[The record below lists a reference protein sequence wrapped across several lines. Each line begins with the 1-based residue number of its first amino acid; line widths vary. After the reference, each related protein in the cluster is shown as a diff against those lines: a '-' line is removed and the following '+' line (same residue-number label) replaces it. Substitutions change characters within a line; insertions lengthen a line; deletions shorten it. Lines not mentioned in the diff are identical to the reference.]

1 MLFMSSIQKAPSFF
15 SKVFLAM
22 LPRRRLV
29 YWALGLPL
37 LLMSG
42 YLFVHYYVTPLRH
55 IPWSR
60 VHLLAA
66 PLGELLLIFFLFDLY
81 HRTKGRA
88 WSNGFVF
95 LFAFFLVNFVAA
107 LFLTAYYGTVTPDV
121 PAVSKILLAA
131 PFVLT
136 ALFTGTVVS
145 FVIGFRLQLRRAW
158 LDYSLGSRDG
168 DEESDKKGKILT
180 ASALIGFFILG
191 LALRLH
197 NLDGFPPYVDEYIHT
212 NWAFLVYSGQPAEWG
227 RAFLTVNLPVYLSYL
242 TFGVNLWA
250 GRFPMVLIN
259 MLSIFPLYVLGSRIN
274 RQIGLIC
281 VALFTLSPW
290 VIASSRTVRDYAV
303 VPLIFYTAAVLLL
316 ALLEWEGLRLGGYI
330 QKNKYRIL
338 LAAGILVYTV
348 IDKTSILRIVLGVY
362 GIFGVLALIKIFKKN
377 ISAYYKI
384 AILLLG
390 SGFFVFL
397 LVQSRIIYRYLN
409 SGTIFYR
416 TVTTYWS
423 TLIASDMHQ
432 WYFIGA
438 IGYLVL
444 LAGHFLPFGRLAG
457 LTAGP
462 IFLFCSSF
470 SHFLPTF
477 FTLPTCCPIPASRDV
492 CVTEF

>member
-37 LLMSG
+37 LLMAG

-107 LFLTAYYGTVTPDV
+107 LFLMAYYGTVTPDV

-145 FVIGFRLQLRRAW
+145 FVIGFRPQLRRAW

-197 NLDGFPPYVDEYIHT
+197 NLDGFPPYVGEYIHT

-259 MLSIFPLYVLGSRIN
+259 MLSNPRTPGRIRYGILMEYWYLPL
-274 RQIGLIC
+274 
-281 VALFTLSPW
+281 VALFLWAAYDLGRKLLPKAGQVIVAALLVVLFTNPLSVWYAINYQGGPSMRLTGENHY
-290 VIASSRTVRDYAV
+290 IAAPAHEFLASRLTEQD
-303 VPLIFYTAAVLLL
+303 VLLSDFMQ
-316 ALLEWEGLRLGGYI
+316 AYDNIHGQRFRLRE
-330 QKNKYRIL
+330 NF
-338 LAAGILVYTV
+338 T
-348 IDKTSILRIVLGVY
+348 
-362 GIFGVLALIKIFKKN
+362 
-377 ISAYYKI
+377 YYKM
-384 AILLLG
+384 
-390 SGFFVFL
+390 VFGEQVSPL
-397 LVQSRIIYRYLN
+397 TIIEEYPQGWVAVSANARPANY
-409 SGTIFYR
+409 G
-416 TVTTYWS
+416 
-423 TLIASDMHQ
+423 
-432 WYFIGA
+432 
-438 IGYLVL
+438 LVL
-444 LAGHFLPFGRLAG
+444 EDFTHAGKNVRYIERQGDIYLWQWGDNAG
-457 LTAGP
+457 Q
-462 IFLFCSSF
+462 
-470 SHFLPTF
+470 
-477 FTLPTCCPIPASRDV
+477 
-492 CVTEF
+492 